1 MARCEMTLVLEPV
14 VLALFL
20 RPLLSPLQER
30 ACFDISLFDVHHI
43 LPTSQVEA
51 FGTLRA
57 GSSANRASGIVD
69 R

>member
-1 MARCEMTLVLEPV
+1 MALVLESV

-30 ACFDISLFDVHHI
+30 ASSDISRLDVHHI
-43 LPTSQVEA
+43 LLASQVEA

-57 GSSANRASGIVD
+57 GSSANRAGGIVD